1 MSIYNNMIFGYMHSQ
16 QELEIFRRIYLIF
29 RRFDMK
35 YTRLIIIASA
45 VLLLFIGASVAYN
58 LTSGKTASQSLST
71 AEASKTADS
80 TQASTKASTTEVT
93 SQTLSVKEG
102 LDIGNLAY
110 DFTLSNYAGDE
121 ITLSDLRG
129 KAVILNFWA
138 SWCGP
143 CRQEMP
149 EFQVMQ
155 DELDAQGGQSDFV
168 FLTVNLTDGK
178 RETKDTAQAFLE
190 ENGYTF
196 PVVFD
201 SGELAGQY
209 MITGIP
215 STFVLDKD
223 GIIIQKFLGATNQ
236 AALEKALEKALES
249 ANS

>member
-1 MSIYNNMIFGYMHSQ
+1 
-16 QELEIFRRIYLIF
+16 
-29 RRFDMK
+29 MK
-35 YTRLIIIASA
+35 YTKLVLIASA
-45 VLLLFIGASVAYN
+45 VLILFAGASIVYN
-58 LTSGKTASQSLST
+58 LSSGKVATQSVTTAVTTSKQAVAQSSPETYSAAASSQ
-71 AEASKTADS
+71 
-80 TQASTKASTTEVT
+80 VP
-93 SQTLSVKEG
+93 SVKEG

-110 DFTLSNYAGDE
+110 DFTLTNYKGDP

-143 CRQEMP
+143 CQQEMP

-155 DELDAQGGQSDFV
+155 DEINAQGGKSDFV
-168 FLTVNLTDGK
+168 FLTVNLADGQ
-178 RETKDTAQAFLE
+178 RETKDTAQAFLDE
-190 ENGYTF
+190 MGYTF

-201 SGELAGQY
+201 NGELANKY

-223 GIIIQKFLGATNQ
+223 GVIVQKFLGATNQ
-236 AALEKALEKALES
+236 EALEKALEN